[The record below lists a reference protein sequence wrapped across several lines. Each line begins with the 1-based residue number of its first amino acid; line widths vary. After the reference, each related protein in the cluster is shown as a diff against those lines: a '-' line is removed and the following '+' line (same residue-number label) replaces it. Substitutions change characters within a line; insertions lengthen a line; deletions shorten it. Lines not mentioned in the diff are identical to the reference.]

1 MEAPGTSGRP
11 PAGFMTLTSWPLLYH
26 STAGSTSRGSL
37 AQATHVDFSS
47 QQSSAP
53 IRLPTR
59 AWRPSFQSGGSGSNK
74 WSNKSHLHRPFALG
88 VGAGTGGSMLYGS
101 AGAAQLG
108 GFWPFKSKAKSNG
121 KAKKRVLVL
130 MSDTGGGHR
139 ASAEAIR
146 SGFQILYGNQYHLDI
161 VDIWSQH
168 TPWPMNQIPKTYS
181 FLVKNGFLWRFG
193 YYTQQPR
200 FMHVPFLKMTAITAR
215 RHIAAVF
222 DHYNPDL
229 IVSVHP
235 LLQLVPL
242 TILQNRIKAGI
253 QRPIKFA
260 TVVTDLTTCH
270 NTWFHK
276 DVDRCFVATEEAK
289 QRALTMGIAQ
299 HKVTVHGLPIRP
311 SFSQKLPSKHSLR
324 QQLGMDLQKP
334 AVLLVGG
341 GEGMGAIE
349 KIVQALIEQVGP
361 ACQVVAICGRNK
373 GLIKRLEAK
382 PYPAGMQ
389 VTIKGFVDNMP
400 EWMTACDMIIT
411 KAGPGTIA
419 ESFICGLPV
428 LLNGFVPCQEEGNV
442 PFVLKHQ
449 VGAYE
454 DKPAKIAQII
464 HGWVHEKR
472 GELAAMS
479 ARAKEMGQ
487 PQAVFRI
494 VEDLATMC
502 A

>member
-1 MEAPGTSGRP
+1 
-11 PAGFMTLTSWPLLYH
+11 
-26 STAGSTSRGSL
+26 
-37 AQATHVDFSS
+37 
-47 QQSSAP
+47 
-53 IRLPTR
+53 
-59 AWRPSFQSGGSGSNK
+59 
-74 WSNKSHLHRPFALG
+74 
-88 VGAGTGGSMLYGS
+88 MLYG
-101 AGAAQLG
+101 GFAATQVG
-108 GFWPFKSKAKSNG
+108 GFWPFKSKGKGKSKG
-121 KAKKRVLVL
+121 KKRILVL

-139 ASAEAIR
+139 ASAEALR
-146 SGFQILYGNQYHLDI
+146 SGFQILYGDQYHLDV

-168 TPWPMNQIPKTYS
+168 TPWPLNQIPKTYS

-193 YYTQQPR
+193 YYTNQPR
-200 FMHVPFLKMTAITAR
+200 IMHQPFLKMTARVAR
-215 RHIAAVF
+215 RHIAAAF

-276 DVDRCFVATEEAK
+276 DVDRCFVATEEAR
-289 QRALTMGIAQ
+289 QRALAMGIGQ
-299 HKVTVHGLPIRP
+299 HKLTVHGLPIRP
-311 SFSQKLPSKHSLR
+311 SFSQKLPSKRKLR
-324 QQLGMDLQKP
+324 QQLGMDLEKP

-349 KIVQALIEQVGP
+349 KNIQALVNQVGP
-361 ACQVVAICGRNK
+361 ACQVVAICGRNQA
-373 GLIKRLEAK
+373 LIKRLQAK
-382 PYPAGMQ
+382 QYPAGMQ

-400 EWMTACDMIIT
+400 EWMTASDMIIT

-419 ESFICGLPV
+419 ESLICGLPV

-442 PFVLKHQ
+442 PFVLNHK
-449 VGAYE
+449 VGTYE
-454 DKPAKIAQII
+454 DKPAKIAEVIR
-464 HGWVHEKR
+464 GWVHEKR
-472 GELAAMS
+472 GEFAAM
-479 ARAKEMGQ
+479 AVHAKEMGQ

-494 VEDLATMC
+494 VEDLAAMC